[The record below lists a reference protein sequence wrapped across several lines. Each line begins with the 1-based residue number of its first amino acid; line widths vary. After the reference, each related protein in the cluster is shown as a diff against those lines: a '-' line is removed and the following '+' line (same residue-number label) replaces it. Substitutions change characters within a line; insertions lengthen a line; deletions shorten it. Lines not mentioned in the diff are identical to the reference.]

1 MQLSDR
7 DRQLLAHLSRV
18 RDATTES
25 ISLVLGWSH
34 EEAAQAVQRLTQH
47 GYVTSSYS
55 LHGLSVRM
63 ARRGDAAL
71 ATTSG

>member
-7 DRQLLAHLSRV
+7 DRQLLTHLSRV

-34 EEAAQAVQRLTQH
+34 EEAAQAAMRLTRY
-47 GYVTSSYS
+47 GYVTCSDS

-63 ARRGDAAL
+63 TRWGDDAL
-71 ATTSG
+71 AS